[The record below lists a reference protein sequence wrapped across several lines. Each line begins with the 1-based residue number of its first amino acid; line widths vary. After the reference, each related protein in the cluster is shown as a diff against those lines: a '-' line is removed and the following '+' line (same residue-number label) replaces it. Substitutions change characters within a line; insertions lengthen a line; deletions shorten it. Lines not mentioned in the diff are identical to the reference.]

1 MIPANV
7 IEDLK
12 YRNNI
17 EDVISSYVT
26 LSRSGSNLKGLCPFH
41 SEKTPSF
48 TVYSGVG
55 HFFCFGCGAGGD
67 VVSFVMRMENLDYRA
82 ALEFLAQRC
91 GVTLPDDD
99 RRENGGVSRSRILE
113 MNKVA
118 ARFFHKMLMQSE
130 EGAVARE
137 YFAKRELSGATIKHF
152 GLGYAPNSYDGLK
165 KHLKEK
171 GFTDEEMV
179 AGYLCQRSRKNEK
192 NTYDCFRGRVMFP
205 IIDVSGN
212 VVAFGGRVLDDS
224 QPKYLNSSDTPAF
237 KKSRN
242 LFALNYAKN
251 SKDDFLILCEGY
263 MDVIALHAAG
273 FTSAVATL
281 GTAIT
286 PDQAR
291 IMKKYTDKVVICY
304 DSDEAGQKAAD
315 KAMRLLSE
323 VDISVRVIRIPGA
336 KDPDEYIKKNKPFGA
351 VRFREVIENS
361 KTPFDY
367 KIFQVKSKYDINDAE
382 GKVRAAKE
390 LCYAISEISSRVE
403 QDIYI
408 RKTSQALELDEQG
421 IKADVRNIIKRKNAA
436 RKKKDREELLRQ
448 TSGIGDRVDPDFAK
462 EKRSGVLEASVLGLL
477 LYRPEYIDLC
487 VKKELLSPDSF
498 FSDLNRRLF
507 VKIVDCYNSGGFD
520 FGMLSDGFSPEE
532 ISKAEIMLGKRRVLT
547 NNSEEAFLSA
557 VSELKKESEKIKG
570 RETGEDITTVL
581 MRRRKENKNE
591 N

>member
-1 MIPANV
+1 MIPASV

-12 YRNNI
+12 FRNSI

-26 LSRSGSNLKGLCPFH
+26 LSRSGANVKGLCPFH

-48 TVYSGVG
+48 TVYTGDG
-55 HFFCFGCGAGGD
+55 HFYCFGCGAGGD
-67 VVSFVMRMENLDYRA
+67 VVSFIMRMENLDYRA

-99 RRENGGVSRSRILE
+99 RKDNTGVSRSRILE

-130 EGAVARE
+130 EGAVGRE

-152 GLGYAPNSYDGLK
+152 GLGYAPNSYDSLK
-165 KHLKEK
+165 RYLKEK

-251 SKDDFLILCEGY
+251 SSDDYLILCEGY
-263 MDVIALHAAG
+263 MDVIALHAQG
-273 FTSAVATL
+273 FTGAVATL

-286 PDQAR
+286 PEQAR

-336 KDPDEYIKKNKPFGA
+336 KDPDEFMKKNKPFGA
-351 VRFREVIENS
+351 VRFKEVINNS
-361 KTPFDY
+361 RTPFDY
-367 KIFQVKSKYDINDAE
+367 KIFQAQSKYDFNDAE

-390 LCYAISEISSRVE
+390 LCYAIADIPSKVE

-408 RKTSQALELDEQG
+408 QKVAKALEIDAAG
-421 IKADVRNIIKRKNAA
+421 IKADVRNIIKKRTSVQ
-436 RKKKDREELLRQ
+436 KKKDREELIRH
-448 TSGIGDRVDPDFAK
+448 TSGLGDRIDPDYAK
-462 EKRSGVLEASVLGLL
+462 EKRSGVLEKAVLGLM
-477 LYRPEYIDLC
+477 LYHTEYIDLS
-487 VKKELLSPDSF
+487 VEKELLSEDMF
-498 FSDLNRRLF
+498 FSELNRRLYQ
-507 VKIVDCYNSGGFD
+507 KIIQCYEGGGFD
-520 FGMLSDGFSPEE
+520 FGMLSDSFSVEE
-532 ISKAEIMLGKRRVLT
+532 IAKFEEMIRKRRDLT
-547 NNSEEAFLSA
+547 NNGEGAFLEA
-557 VSELKKESEKIKG
+557 VLELKKEAEKIKG
-570 RETGEDITTVL
+570 RSTGEDIMSL
-581 MRRRKENKNE
+581 INRRRGENKQ
-591 N
+591 

>member
-12 YRNNI
+12 FRNNI

-48 TVYSGVG
+48 TVYSGDG
-55 HFFCFGCGAGGD
+55 HFYCFGCGAGGD

-82 ALEFLAQRC
+82 ALDFLARRC
-91 GVTLPDDD
+91 GVTLPDEDD
-99 RRENGGVSRSRILE
+99 RQRGGVSRNRVLE
-113 MNKVA
+113 MNKEA
-118 ARFFHKMLMQSE
+118 ARFFHGMLMKSE
-130 EGAVARE
+130 EGALGRE
-137 YFAKRELSGATIKHF
+137 YFAKRKLSGATIRHF
-152 GLGYAPNSYDGLK
+152 GLGYAPNSYDSLK
-165 KHLKEK
+165 KHLREK

-179 AGYLCQRSRKNEK
+179 AGYLCQRSRKNEN

-205 IIDVSGN
+205 IIDVAGN

-242 LFALNYAKN
+242 LFALNYAK
-251 SKDDFLILCEGY
+251 KTTEDFFILCEGY

-273 FTSAVATL
+273 FTNAVATL

-323 VDISVRVIRIPGA
+323 VDITVRVIRIPGA
-336 KDPDEYIKKNKPFGA
+336 KDPDEFIKSHGEFGA
-351 VRFREVIENS
+351 VRFREVIENAR
-361 KTPFDY
+361 TPFDY
-367 KIFQVKSKYDINDAE
+367 KIFQTLSRYDISDAE
-382 GKVRAAKE
+382 QKVRAARE
-390 LCYAISEISSRVE
+390 LCYAIAAIRSKVE

-408 RKTSQALELDEQG
+408 QKAANALEIDAQG
-421 IKADVRNIIKRKNAA
+421 IRADVRSIIKRKTAA
-436 RKKKDREELLRQ
+436 QKKKDREELIRNTARL
-448 TSGIGDRVDPDFAK
+448 GDRVDPDFAK
-462 EKRSGVLEASVLGLL
+462 EKRSGAIEAAVLGLM
-477 LYRPEYIDLC
+477 LYRNEYIKLDRD
-487 VKKELLSPDSF
+487 KGLLSPEMF
-498 FSDLNRRLF
+498 YSDLNRRLY
-507 VKIVDCYNSGGFD
+507 VRIHRLYEDGGFE
-520 FGMLSDGFSPEE
+520 FAMLSEGFTLEE
-532 ISKAEIMLGKRRVLT
+532 ISKAEGMVAKRRALS

-557 VSELKKESEKIKG
+557 VAELEKESEKIRQKAEG
-570 RETGEDITTVL
+570 ADLESVIA
-581 MRRRKENKNE
+581 RRRNENK
-591 N
+591 

>member
-12 YRNNI
+12 FRNNI

-26 LSRSGSNLKGLCPFH
+26 LQRSGSNLKGLCPFH

-48 TVYSGVG
+48 TVYSGDG
-55 HFFCFGCGAGGD
+55 HFYCFGCGAGGD
-67 VVSFVMRMENLDYRA
+67 VISFVMRMENLDYRA
-82 ALEFLAQRC
+82 ALEFLASRA
-91 GVTLPDDD
+91 GISLPDEDGP
-99 RRENGGVSRSRILE
+99 RNSGPSRQRIFE
-113 MNKVA
+113 MNKAA
-118 ARFFHKMLMQSE
+118 ARYFHSVLIKSE
-130 EGAVARE
+130 EGAAGRE
-137 YFAKRELSGATIKHF
+137 YFAKRQLSGATVKHF
-152 GLGYAPNSYDGLK
+152 GLGYAPNSYDSLK
-165 KHLKEK
+165 KYLRSK

-179 AGYLCQRSRKNEK
+179 AGYLCQRSRKNEN

-205 IIDVSGN
+205 IIDVAGN

-286 PDQAR
+286 SEQAR
-291 IMKKYTDKVVICY
+291 IMKKYTDNVVICY

-336 KDPDEYIKKNKPFGA
+336 KDPDEFIKKNAPYGA
-351 VRFREVIENS
+351 VRFREVIEAA

-367 KIFQVKSKYDINDAE
+367 KIFQVKAKYDITDAVQ
-382 GKVRAAKE
+382 KVRAARE
-390 LCYAISEISSRVE
+390 LCYAIADVRSQVE
-403 QDIYI
+403 QDIYV
-408 RKTSQALELDEQG
+408 RKVADALEIDPQG
-421 IKADVRNIIKRKNAA
+421 IKADVRSIIKRRSAA
-436 RKKKDREELLRQ
+436 AKQEEREELIRSTAGL
-448 TSGIGDRVDPDFAK
+448 GDRVDPDFAK
-462 EKRSGVLEASVLGLL
+462 EKRSGVLEAAVLGLL
-477 LYRPEYIDLC
+477 LYRPEYIKLDAD
-487 VKKELLSPDSF
+487 KGLLSPEMF
-498 FSDLNRRLF
+498 FSELNRRFYVRIREL
-507 VKIVDCYNSGGFD
+507 YREGGFE
-520 FGMLSDGFSPEE
+520 FGMLADGFSQEE
-532 ISKAEIMLGKRRVLT
+532 LSRAEQMVAKRRVLS

-557 VSELKKESEKIKG
+557 VEELSRESEKIKNKDTDG
-570 RETGEDITTVL
+570 DIASIL
-581 MRRRKENKNE
+581 ERRRKEIKK
-591 N
+591 

>member
-41 SEKTPSF
+41 SEKSPSF
-48 TVYSGVG
+48 TVYSGDG
-55 HFFCFGCGAGGD
+55 HFYCFGCGAGGD
-67 VVSFVMRMENLDYRA
+67 VISFVMRMENLDYRS
-82 ALEFLAQRC
+82 ALDYLAKRC
-91 GVTLPDDD
+91 GISLPDEDN
-99 RRENGGVSRSRILE
+99 RERGGVSRQRVID
-113 MNKVA
+113 MNREA
-118 ARFFHKMLMQSE
+118 AKFFHHMLIKSD
-130 EGAVARE
+130 EGAEARA
-137 YFAKRELSGATIKHF
+137 YFAKRQLSGATIKHF
-152 GLGYAPNSYDGLK
+152 GLGYAPNSYDSLK
-165 KHLKEK
+165 KHLRAK

-179 AGYLCQRSRKNEK
+179 AGYLCQRSRKNEN
-192 NTYDCFRGRVMFP
+192 NTYDCFRNRVMFP
-205 IIDVSGN
+205 IIDVAGN

-251 SKDDFLILCEGY
+251 KKDDYFILCEGY

-273 FTSAVATL
+273 FNGAVATL

-336 KDPDEYIKKNKPFGA
+336 KDPDEFIKNNGQYGA
-351 VRFREVIENS
+351 VRFREVIENAR
-361 KTPFDY
+361 TPFDY
-367 KIFQVKSKYDINDAE
+367 KIFQTLQKNDINDAE
-382 GKVRAAKE
+382 GKIKAARE
-390 LCYAISEISSRVE
+390 LCYAIADVRSKVE

-408 RKTSQALELDEQG
+408 RKAAKALELDAEG
-421 IKADVRNIIKRKNAA
+421 IKADVRGIMKGRAA
-436 RKKKDREELLRQ
+436 AQKKKDREELLRN
-448 TSGIGDRVDPDFAK
+448 TARLGDRVDPDFAK
-462 EKRSGVLEASVLGLL
+462 EKRSGALESTVLGLM
-477 LYRPEYIDLC
+477 LYRPEYIQLSAD
-487 VKKELLSPDSF
+487 KGLLKADMF
-498 FSDLNRRLF
+498 FSELNRRLYT
-507 VKIVDCYNSGGFD
+507 KICECHEAGGFD
-520 FGMLSDGFSPEE
+520 FGMLSEGFSQEE
-532 ISKAEIMLGKRRVLT
+532 ISKAEEMVARRRKLSDNGT
-547 NNSEEAFLSA
+547 QAFLDSVA
-557 VSELKKESEKIKG
+557 ALAKESEKIKN
-570 RETGEDITTVL
+570 RGENTDIFSVIE
-581 MRRRKENKNE
+581 RRRKENQN
-591 N
+591 

>member
-1 MIPANV
+1 MIPASV

-12 YRNNI
+12 FRNSI

-26 LSRSGSNLKGLCPFH
+26 LSRSGANVKGLCPFH

-48 TVYSGVG
+48 TVYTGDG
-55 HFFCFGCGAGGD
+55 HFYCFGCGAGGD
-67 VVSFVMRMENLDYRA
+67 VVSFIMRMENLDYRA

-99 RRENGGVSRSRILE
+99 RKDSSGVSRSRILE

-130 EGAVARE
+130 EGAAGRE

-152 GLGYAPNSYDGLK
+152 GLGYAPNSYDSLK
-165 KHLKEK
+165 KYLSAK

-251 SKDDFLILCEGY
+251 SSDDYLILCEGY
-263 MDVIALHAAG
+263 MDVIALHAQG
-273 FTSAVATL
+273 FSGAVATL

-286 PDQAR
+286 PEQAR

-336 KDPDEYIKKNKPFGA
+336 KDPDEFMKKNKPFGA
-351 VRFREVIENS
+351 VRFKEVIENS
-361 KTPFDY
+361 RTPFDY
-367 KIFQVKSKYDINDAE
+367 KIFQVQSKYDVNDAE

-390 LCYAISEISSRVE
+390 LCYAIADITSKVE

-408 RKTSQALELDEQG
+408 QKTAKALEIDAAG
-421 IKADVRNIIKRKNAA
+421 IKADVRNIVKKRTSAQ
-436 RKKKDREELLRQ
+436 KKKDREELIRH
-448 TSGIGDRVDPDFAK
+448 TSGLGDRVDPDYAK
-462 EKRSGVLEASVLGLL
+462 EKRSGVLEKAVLGLM
-477 LYRPEYIDLC
+477 LYHTEYIGLSAE
-487 VKKELLSPDSF
+487 KGLLSEDMF
-498 FSDLNRRLF
+498 FSELNRRLYQ
-507 VKIVDCYNSGGFD
+507 KIMQCHEAGGFD
-520 FGMLSDGFSPEE
+520 FGMLSDNFTVEE
-532 ISKAEIMLGKRRVLT
+532 IAKFEEMIKKRRDLT
-547 NNSEEAFLSA
+547 NNGESAFFEA
-557 VSELKKESEKIKG
+557 VSELKKEAEKIKG
-570 RETGEDITTVL
+570 RSTGEDIMSL
-581 MRRRKENKNE
+581 INRRRSENKQ
-591 N
+591 

>member
-12 YRNNI
+12 FRNNI

-48 TVYSGVG
+48 TVYSGDG
-55 HFFCFGCGAGGD
+55 HFYCFGCGAGGD
-67 VVSFVMRMENLDYRA
+67 VVSFVMRMENLDYRS

-91 GVTLPDDD
+91 GISLPDEDQ
-99 RRENGGVSRSRILE
+99 RERGGVSRNRVLE
-113 MNKVA
+113 MNKAA

-130 EGAVARE
+130 EGAAGRE
-137 YFAKRELSGATIKHF
+137 YFARRKLSGATIKHF
-152 GLGYAPNSYDGLK
+152 GLGYAPNSYDALK
-165 KHLKEK
+165 KHLREK

-179 AGYLCQRSRKNEK
+179 AGYLCQRSRKNEN

-251 SKDDFLILCEGY
+251 SKDDYLILCEGY

-286 PDQAR
+286 PEQAR

-336 KDPDEYIKKNKPFGA
+336 KDPDEFIKSNAPYGA
-351 VRFREVIENS
+351 VRFREVIENA

-367 KIFQVKSKYDINDAE
+367 KIFQTLSKYNISDADS
-382 GKVRAAKE
+382 KVRAAKE
-390 LCYAISEISSRVE
+390 LCYAISEISSKVE

-408 RKTSQALELDEQG
+408 RKTATALEIDAAG
-421 IKADVRNIIKRKNAA
+421 IKADVQNIIRRKTATQ
-436 RKKKDREELLRQ
+436 KKKNREELIRNTARL
-448 TSGIGDRVDPDFAK
+448 GDRVDPDFAK
-462 EKRSGVLEASVLGLL
+462 EKRSGVLEAAVLGLL
-477 LYRPEYIDLC
+477 LYRHEYIKLDC
-487 VKKELLSPDSF
+487 ERSLLNPEMF
-498 FSDLNRRLF
+498 FSELNRRF
-507 VKIVDCYNSGGFD
+507 YVKIRELYESGGFE
-520 FGMLSDGFSPEE
+520 FGMLSDSFSQDE
-532 ISKAEIMLGKRRVLT
+532 ISKAVEMISKRRVLS
-547 NNSEEAFLSA
+547 NNSESAFLDA
-557 VSELKKESEKIKG
+557 VSELKKESDKIRG
-570 RETGEDITTVL
+570 RSSGEDIADVL
-581 MRRRKENKNE
+581 ARRRKEKK
-591 N
+591 

>member
-17 EDVISSYVT
+17 EDVISSYIT

-41 SEKTPSF
+41 SEKSPSF
-48 TVYSGVG
+48 TVYSGDG
-55 HFFCFGCGAGGD
+55 HFYCFGCGAGGD

-82 ALEFLAQRC
+82 ALEYLAKRC

-99 RRENGGVSRSRILE
+99 RRHDGGVSRTRVLE
-113 MNKVA
+113 MNREA

-130 EGAVARE
+130 EGAVGRE

-152 GLGYAPNSYDGLK
+152 GLGYAPNSYDSLK
-165 KHLKEK
+165 KHLREK
-171 GFTDEEMV
+171 GYTDDEMV

-205 IIDVSGN
+205 IIDVAGN

-224 QPKYLNSSDTPAF
+224 QPKYLNSADTPAF

-242 LFALNYAKN
+242 LFALNYAKS

-336 KDPDEYIKKNKPFGA
+336 KDPDEYIKKNKPYGA
-351 VRFREVIENS
+351 VRFREVIES
-361 KTPFDY
+361 SRTPFDY
-367 KIFQVKSKYDINDAE
+367 KIFQMQSKYDISDGE
-382 GKVRAAKE
+382 GKVKAAKE
-390 LCYAISEISSRVE
+390 LCYAIADIASRVE

-408 RKTSQALELDEQG
+408 RKTAQVLDIDEQG
-421 IKADVRNIIKRKNAA
+421 IRADVRNIIKRRSSAQ
-436 RKKKDREELLRQ
+436 KKKDREELIRH
-448 TSGIGDRVDPDFAK
+448 TSGIGDRIDPDFAK
-462 EKRSGVLEASVLGLL
+462 EKKSGVLEASVLGLMF
-477 LYRPEYIDLC
+477 YRPEYVELT
-487 VKKELLSPDSF
+487 VKKELLNADCFYSE
-498 FSDLNRRLF
+498 LNKRLF
-507 VKIVDCYNSGGFD
+507 AKITDCHKNTGFD
-520 FGMLSDGFSPEE
+520 FCMLSESFTADE
-532 ISKAEIMLGKRRVLT
+532 ISKAEKMLTKRRMLS
-547 NNSEEAFLSA
+547 NNSEETFLAA
-557 VSELKKESEKIKG
+557 VEELKKEAARIKG
-570 RETGEDITTVL
+570 REQGEDIAEVL
-581 MRRRKENKNE
+581 LRRRNENK
-591 N
+591 